1 MWGQNK
7 PAFGGGNTFG
17 QPAGGAFG
25 QPAGGGFGAAGG
37 AFGAAKPTFGQPGAA
52 FGQPAAGGAFGA
64 TAGGGF
70 GQPAAGGFGQ
80 PATSGVFGAGAFGKK
95 PLPDAL
101 PVIAPSH
108 LIGLLLS
115 QVRAQAGVSVPPQQV
130 RSGLPRSV
138 PREEA
143 GLAGRLVRRR
153 LPERLVRRRLPGRLA
168 RQRGLGSEAPVHSG
182 PRHHAQGH
190 SEGSFSPQRSRGPRK
205 AAPRPGKTTTSLLL
219 LRYPL
224 SSMALLSSD
233 QFCTGILY
241 CCDC

>member
-1 MWGQNK
+1 MGQRAGLSAQQNR
-7 PAFGGGNTFG
+7 PSASRARPSASLPPGAHSA
-17 QPAGGAFG
+17 PPRAGGSASLPRG
-25 QPAGGGFGAAGG
+25 DSASLRLVARSARGR
-37 AFGAAKPTFGQPGAA
+37 
-52 FGQPAAGGAFGA
+52 
-64 TAGGGF
+64 
-70 GQPAAGGFGQ
+70 
-80 PATSGVFGAGAFGKK
+80 SVRN

-108 LIGLLLS
+108 LINFLLS
-115 QVRAQAGVSVPPQQV
+115 QVRAQVGVSVPPQQV

-182 PRHHAQGH
+182 PRQHAQGH
-190 SEGSFSPQRSRGPRK
+190 SEGSFSPQRSRGLRK

-224 SSMALLSSD
+224 SSNGSLE
-233 QFCTGILY
+233 Q
-241 CCDC
+241 